1 MRIFVTPILLE
12 ELIDICTK
20 REHIFL
26 IIEANSKI
34 QLILATKYSSA
45 RIFFRLKCYEVNV
58 ENPQTL
64 D

>member
-26 IIEANSKI
+26 IIEADQKADSII
-34 QLILATKYSSA
+34 QLILAT
-45 RIFFRLKCYEVNV
+45 
-58 ENPQTL
+58 
-64 D
+64 